1 MIHRTTVSRLSVL
14 AVILTMLLSL
24 WGCGDAKKTKDNDS
38 NKKPAATSSVVSEAK
53 AAKAPMPSGI
63 KQPNTVKAT
72 GTIEVA
78 FSPNG
83 GGAAMIIKAIGQ
95 SQRTIKV
102 QAYSFTNADIAK
114 ALLDA
119 AKRGVEV
126 RVVLDKSQE
135 TEKYTSATFLANA
148 GVPVRIDDDFAIA
161 HNKIM
166 ILDDETVITG
176 SFNFTKAAEERNAE
190 NVLVIRGNKELA
202 KLYLQNWQW
211 RWDASETYKRKE

>member
-1 MIHRTTVSRLSVL
+1 MKRKIWLQAAILLVLSALL
-14 AVILTMLLSL
+14 ASV
-24 WGCGDAKKTKDNDS
+24 WGCGAPATTPKSSQSKTDTTAMS
-38 NKKPAATSSVVSEAK
+38 QAK
-53 AAKAPMPSGI
+53 AAKTPLPAAI
-63 KQPNTVKAT
+63 RQPNKVPAT

-83 GGAAMIIKAIGQ
+83 GGAGLIIRTIGEAKK
-95 SQRTIKV
+95 TIKV
-102 QAYSFTNADIAK
+102 QAYSFTNGDIAK

-119 AKRGVEV
+119 HKRGVNV

-161 HNKIM
+161 HSKIM
-166 ILDDETVITG
+166 ILDEETVITG

-211 RWDASETYKRKE
+211 RWDATEAYKRKDK

>member
-1 MIHRTTVSRLSVL
+1 MKRKIWLQAAILLVLSALL
-14 AVILTMLLSL
+14 ASV
-24 WGCGDAKKTKDNDS
+24 WGCGT
-38 NKKPAATSSVVSEAK
+38 PAAPPKSSQSKTDTTAMSQAK
-53 AAKAPMPSGI
+53 AAKTPLPAAI
-63 KQPNTVKAT
+63 RQPNKVPAT

-83 GGAAMIIKAIGQ
+83 GGAGLIIRTIGEAKK
-95 SQRTIKV
+95 TIKV

-119 AKRGVEV
+119 HKRGANV

-161 HNKIM
+161 HSKIM
-166 ILDDETVITG
+166 ILDEETVITG

-211 RWDASETYKRKE
+211 RWDATEAYKRKDK

>member
-1 MIHRTTVSRLSVL
+1 MKRKIWLQAAILLVLSALL
-14 AVILTMLLSL
+14 ASV
-24 WGCGDAKKTKDNDS
+24 WGCGAPVTTPKSSQSKTDTTAMS
-38 NKKPAATSSVVSEAK
+38 QAK
-53 AAKAPMPSGI
+53 AAKTPLPAAI
-63 KQPNTVKAT
+63 RQPNKVPAT

-83 GGAAMIIKAIGQ
+83 GGAGLIIRTIGEAKK
-95 SQRTIKV
+95 TIKV

-119 AKRGVEV
+119 HKRGVNV

-161 HNKIM
+161 HSKIM
-166 ILDDETVITG
+166 ILDEETVITG

-211 RWDASETYKRKE
+211 RWDASETYKRKDK

>member
-1 MIHRTTVSRLSVL
+1 MKKKTGFQAVAWLSV
-14 AVILTMLLSL
+14 TLLIFSVL
-24 WGCGDAKKTKDNDS
+24 GCGGTLDQQAPS
-38 NKKPAATSSVVSEAK
+38 RRTSTGVSAISQAK
-53 AAKAPMPSGI
+53 AAKTPMPAGI
-63 KQPNTVKAT
+63 GQANTVQAK

-83 GGAAMIIKAIGQ
+83 GGAGLIIKAIGEAKK
-95 SQRTIKV
+95 SIKV
-102 QAYSFTNADIAK
+102 QAYSFTNAHIAK

-119 AKRGVEV
+119 SKRGVNV
-126 RVVLDKSQE
+126 RAVLDKSQE
-135 TEKYTSATFLANA
+135 TEKYSSATFLANA

-161 HNKIM
+161 HSKIM
-166 ILDDETVITG
+166 ILDDENVITG

-202 KLYLQNWQW
+202 RLYIQNWQW

>member
-1 MIHRTTVSRLSVL
+1 MKRKIWLQAAILLVLSALL
-14 AVILTMLLSL
+14 ASV
-24 WGCGDAKKTKDNDS
+24 WGCGT
-38 NKKPAATSSVVSEAK
+38 PAAPPKSSQSKTDTTAMSQAK
-53 AAKAPMPSGI
+53 AAKTPLPAAI
-63 KQPNTVKAT
+63 RQPNKVPAT

-83 GGAAMIIKAIGQ
+83 GGAGLIIRTIGEAKK
-95 SQRTIKV
+95 TIKV

-119 AKRGVEV
+119 HKRGVNV

-161 HNKIM
+161 HSKIM
-166 ILDDETVITG
+166 ILDEETVITG

-211 RWDASETYKRKE
+211 RWDASEAYKRKDK

>member
-1 MIHRTTVSRLSVL
+1 MKRKIWLQAVLLLVLSALL
-14 AVILTMLLSL
+14 ASV
-24 WGCGDAKKTKDNDS
+24 WGCGAPATPPKTSQTKVDT
-38 NKKPAATSSVVSEAK
+38 AAMSQAK
-53 AAKAPMPSGI
+53 AAKTPMPAAI
-63 KQPNTVKAT
+63 RQPNKVQAT

-83 GGAAMIIKAIGQ
+83 GGAALII
-95 SQRTIKV
+95 RTIGEAKKTIQV

-119 AKRGVEV
+119 HKRGVNV

-166 ILDDETVITG
+166 ILDEETVITG

-211 RWDASETYKRKE
+211 RWDASEAYKRKEK

>member
-1 MIHRTTVSRLSVL
+1 MTRKIWIQGAALLAAMVVLVSV
-14 AVILTMLLSL
+14 
-24 WGCGDAKKTKDNDS
+24 WGCGGGASAGPSAMPQT
-38 NKKPAATSSVVSEAK
+38 K
-53 AAKAPMPSGI
+53 AAKVPMPAGI
-63 KQPNTVKAT
+63 KQQNTVKAT

-83 GGAAMIIKAIGQ
+83 GGAALIIKAIGEAKK
-95 SQRTIKV
+95 TVKV

-114 ALLDA
+114 ALLEA
-119 AKRGVEV
+119 SKRGVNV

-135 TEKYTSATFLANA
+135 TEKYTSATFLANS

-161 HNKIM
+161 HSKIM
-166 ILDDETVITG
+166 ILDDENIITG

-202 KLYLQNWQW
+202 KLYMQNWQW
-211 RWDASETYKRKE
+211 RWDASEAYKRKE

>member
-1 MIHRTTVSRLSVL
+1 MKRKIWLQAGLLLVLSALL
-14 AVILTMLLSL
+14 ASV
-24 WGCGDAKKTKDNDS
+24 WGCGA
-38 NKKPAATSSVVSEAK
+38 PAAPPKTSQSKADTAMSQAK
-53 AAKAPMPSGI
+53 AAKTPMPAAI
-63 KQPNTVKAT
+63 RQPNKGQAT

-83 GGAAMIIKAIGQ
+83 GGAGLII
-95 SQRTIKV
+95 RTIGEAKKTIQV

-119 AKRGVEV
+119 HKRGVNV

-166 ILDDETVITG
+166 ILDGETVITG

-211 RWDASETYKRKE
+211 RWDASEAYKRKE

>member
-1 MIHRTTVSRLSVL
+1 MNSKTWARRIVL
-14 AVILTMLLSL
+14 AVMLLFVLSL
-24 WGCGDAKKTKDNDS
+24 WGCGGNPADKGSD
-38 NKKPAATSSVVSEAK
+38 KKPAAGTPAISQAK
-53 AAKAPMPSGI
+53 AAKTPMPAAI

-83 GGAAMIIKAIGQ
+83 GGAATIIKAIGQ
-95 SQRTIKV
+95 AQKTTKV

-119 AKRGVEV
+119 SKRGVQV

-135 TEKYTSATFLANA
+135 TEKYTSATFLANS

-166 ILDDETVITG
+166 ILDEETIITG

-190 NVLVIRGNKELA
+190 NVLVIRGNKDLA
-202 KLYLQNWQW
+202 KFYLQNWQW
-211 RWDASETYKRKE
+211 RWDASEAYKRKE

>member
-1 MIHRTTVSRLSVL
+1 VNNKVCLRFALLAAILTLLLSV
-14 AVILTMLLSL
+14 
-24 WGCGDAKKTKDNDS
+24 WGCGAAATDS
-38 NKKPAATSSVVSEAK
+38 GPNKKDTANTTAISQVK
-53 AAKAPMPSGI
+53 AAKTPMPAAI

-72 GTIEVA
+72 GTVEVA

-83 GGAAMIIKAIGQ
+83 GGAGIIINAITQ
-95 SQRTIKV
+95 AKKSIKV

-114 ALLDA
+114 ALLDSS
-119 AKRGVEV
+119 KRGVDV
-126 RVVLDKSQE
+126 KVVLDKSQE
-135 TEKYTSATFLANA
+135 TEKYSSATFLANA

-166 ILDDETVITG
+166 ILDEETVITG

-202 KLYLQNWQW
+202 NLYLKNWQW
-211 RWDASETYKRKE
+211 RWDASETYKRKD

>member
-1 MIHRTTVSRLSVL
+1 MKRKIWIQAAALL
-14 AVILTMLLSL
+14 AVMVLLFSV
-24 WGCGDAKKTKDNDS
+24 WGCGGSAPS
-38 NKKPAATSSVVSEAK
+38 SQSAPNKLSTGTTAMSQAK
-53 AAKAPMPSGI
+53 AAKVPMPAGI
-63 KQPNTVKAT
+63 RQPNTVKAT

-83 GGAAMIIKAIGQ
+83 GGANLIIKAI
-95 SQRTIKV
+95 SETKKTIKV
-102 QAYSFTNADIAK
+102 QAYSFTNADIAR

-119 AKRGVEV
+119 SKRGVNV
-126 RVVLDKSQE
+126 RVVMDKSQE
-135 TEKYTSATFLANA
+135 TEKYTSATFLANS

-161 HNKIM
+161 HSKIM
-166 ILDDETVITG
+166 ILDDENVITG

-202 KLYLQNWQW
+202 KLYMQNWQW

>member
-1 MIHRTTVSRLSVL
+1 MKRKIWLQAAILLVLSALL
-14 AVILTMLLSL
+14 ASV
-24 WGCGDAKKTKDNDS
+24 WGCGT
-38 NKKPAATSSVVSEAK
+38 PAAPPKTSQTKPDTAAMSQAK
-53 AAKAPMPSGI
+53 AAKTPMPAAI
-63 KQPNTVKAT
+63 RQPNKVQAT

-83 GGAAMIIKAIGQ
+83 GGAALII
-95 SQRTIKV
+95 RTIGEAKKTIQV
-102 QAYSFTNADIAK
+102 QAYSFTNADIDK

-119 AKRGVEV
+119 HKRGVNV

-161 HNKIM
+161 HSKIM
-166 ILDDETVITG
+166 IIDGETVITG

-190 NVLVIRGNKELA
+190 NVLVIRSNRELA

-211 RWDASETYKRKE
+211 RWDASEAYKRKDK

>member
-1 MIHRTTVSRLSVL
+1 MKRKIWLQAVLLLVLSALL
-14 AVILTMLLSL
+14 ASV
-24 WGCGDAKKTKDNDS
+24 WGCGA
-38 NKKPAATSSVVSEAK
+38 PAAPPKTSQSKADTAAMSQAK
-53 AAKAPMPSGI
+53 AAKTPMPAAI
-63 KQPNTVKAT
+63 RQPNKVQAT

-83 GGAAMIIKAIGQ
+83 GGAALIIRTIGEAKK
-95 SQRTIKV
+95 TIKV

-119 AKRGVEV
+119 HKRGVNV

-148 GVPVRIDDDFAIA
+148 GVPVRIDNDFAIA
-161 HNKIM
+161 HSKIM
-166 ILDDETVITG
+166 ILDEETVITG

-190 NVLVIRGNKELA
+190 NVLVIRGNRELA

-211 RWDASETYKRKE
+211 RWDASEAYKRKE

>member
-1 MIHRTTVSRLSVL
+1 MSKKVCLRLVALAAILTLLLSV
-14 AVILTMLLSL
+14 
-24 WGCGDAKKTKDNDS
+24 WGCGGAATDTG
-38 NKKPAATSSVVSEAK
+38 NKKAATNTAAISQAK
-53 AAKAPMPSGI
+53 AAKTPMPAAI

-83 GGAAMIIKAIGQ
+83 GGAGIIINAITQ
-95 SQRTIKV
+95 AKKSIKV

-114 ALLDA
+114 ALLDSS
-119 AKRGVEV
+119 KRGVDV
-126 RVVLDKSQE
+126 KVVLDKSQE

-166 ILDDETVITG
+166 ILDEETVITG

>member
-1 MIHRTTVSRLSVL
+1 MKRKIWLQAAILLVLSALL
-14 AVILTMLLSL
+14 ASV
-24 WGCGDAKKTKDNDS
+24 WGCGAPVTTPKSSQSKTDTTAMS
-38 NKKPAATSSVVSEAK
+38 QAK
-53 AAKAPMPSGI
+53 AAKTPLPAAI
-63 KQPNTVKAT
+63 RQPNKVPAT

-83 GGAAMIIKAIGQ
+83 GGAALIIRTIGEAKK
-95 SQRTIKV
+95 TIKV

-119 AKRGVEV
+119 HKRGVNV

-161 HNKIM
+161 HSKIM
-166 ILDDETVITG
+166 ILDEETVITG

-211 RWDASETYKRKE
+211 RWDATEAYKRKG

>member
-1 MIHRTTVSRLSVL
+1 MSKKVCLRLVALAAILTLLLSV
-14 AVILTMLLSL
+14 
-24 WGCGDAKKTKDNDS
+24 WGCGGAATDTGNKKTATNT
-38 NKKPAATSSVVSEAK
+38 AAISQAK
-53 AAKAPMPSGI
+53 AAKTPMPAAI

-72 GTIEVA
+72 GTVEVA

-83 GGAAMIIKAIGQ
+83 GGAGIIINAITQ
-95 SQRTIKV
+95 AKKSIKV

-114 ALLDA
+114 ALLDSS
-119 AKRGVEV
+119 KRGVDV
-126 RVVLDKSQE
+126 KVVLDKSQE

-166 ILDDETVITG
+166 ILDEETVITG

>member
-1 MIHRTTVSRLSVL
+1 MKRKIWLQAVLLLVLSALL
-14 AVILTMLLSL
+14 ASV
-24 WGCGDAKKTKDNDS
+24 WGCGA
-38 NKKPAATSSVVSEAK
+38 PAAPPKTSQSKADTAMSQAK
-53 AAKAPMPSGI
+53 AAKTPMPAAI
-63 KQPNTVKAT
+63 RQPNKVQAT

-83 GGAAMIIKAIGQ
+83 GGAGLII
-95 SQRTIKV
+95 RTIGEAKKTIQV

-119 AKRGVEV
+119 HKRGVNV

-166 ILDDETVITG
+166 ILDGETVITG

-211 RWDASETYKRKE
+211 RWDASEAYKRKE

>member
-1 MIHRTTVSRLSVL
+1 MKRKIWLQAAILLVLSALL
-14 AVILTMLLSL
+14 ASV
-24 WGCGDAKKTKDNDS
+24 WGCGT
-38 NKKPAATSSVVSEAK
+38 PAAPPKSSQSKTDTTAMSQAK
-53 AAKAPMPSGI
+53 AAKTPLPAAI
-63 KQPNTVKAT
+63 RQPNKVPAT

-83 GGAAMIIKAIGQ
+83 GGAGLIIRTIGEAKK
-95 SQRTIKV
+95 TIKV

-119 AKRGVEV
+119 HKRGVNV

-161 HNKIM
+161 HSKIM
-166 ILDDETVITG
+166 ILDEETVITG

-211 RWDASETYKRKE
+211 RWDATEAYKRKDK

>member
-1 MIHRTTVSRLSVL
+1 MKRKIWLQAVLLLVLSALL
-14 AVILTMLLSL
+14 ASV
-24 WGCGDAKKTKDNDS
+24 WGCGAPATPPKTSQTKADT
-38 NKKPAATSSVVSEAK
+38 AAMSQAK
-53 AAKAPMPSGI
+53 AAKTPMPAAI
-63 KQPNTVKAT
+63 RQPNKVQAT
-72 GTIEVA
+72 GTVEVA

-83 GGAAMIIKAIGQ
+83 GGAALII
-95 SQRTIKV
+95 RTIGEAKKTIQV

-114 ALLDA
+114 ALLEA
-119 AKRGVEV
+119 HKRAVNV

-135 TEKYTSATFLANA
+135 TEKYTSATFLANS

-161 HNKIM
+161 HSKIM
-166 ILDDETVITG
+166 IIDGETVITG

-211 RWDASETYKRKE
+211 RWDASEAYKRKDK

>member
-1 MIHRTTVSRLSVL
+1 MKRKIWLQAVLLLVLSARLASV
-14 AVILTMLLSL
+14 
-24 WGCGDAKKTKDNDS
+24 WGCGT
-38 NKKPAATSSVVSEAK
+38 PAAPPKAGKTNADTAAMLQAK
-53 AAKAPMPSGI
+53 AAKTPMPAAI
-63 KQPNTVKAT
+63 RQPNKVQAT

-83 GGAAMIIKAIGQ
+83 GGAGLII
-95 SQRTIKV
+95 RTIGEAKKTIQV

-119 AKRGVEV
+119 HKRGVNV

-161 HNKIM
+161 HSKIM
-166 ILDDETVITG
+166 ILDEETVITG

-190 NVLVIRGNKELA
+190 NVLVIRGNRELA

-211 RWDASETYKRKE
+211 RWDASEAYKRKEK

>member
-1 MIHRTTVSRLSVL
+1 
-14 AVILTMLLSL
+14 
-24 WGCGDAKKTKDNDS
+24 
-38 NKKPAATSSVVSEAK
+38 
-53 AAKAPMPSGI
+53 MPPGI
-63 KQPNTVKAT
+63 KKPNTVEAV

-83 GGAAMIIKAIGQ
+83 GGAALVVKAIGEAKK
-95 SQRTIKV
+95 TIKV
-102 QAYSFTNADIAK
+102 QAYSFTNTDIAK
-114 ALLDA
+114 ALVDA
-119 AKRGVEV
+119 AKRGVTV

-161 HNKIM
+161 HSKIM
-166 ILDDETVITG
+166 ILDDENIVTG

-202 KLYLQNWQW
+202 KLYMQNWQW
-211 RWDASETYKRKE
+211 RWDASEAYKRKE